1 MERKMLAYPTVQGI
15 RGSVIGLFS
24 GAVFGAGE
32 GAVAQPPAGQTLTHL
47 RRMKP
52 PTGIT
57 ASTSP
62 ALCQP
67 LLSQHLKAWPRRPKT
82 NAPFAAG
89 EKCIFRVLQGDDNLV
104 TEG

>member
-1 MERKMLAYPTVQGI
+1 MLAYPTVQGI

-32 GAVAQPPAGQTLTHL
+32 GAVAQPPAGQTLTHM

-67 LLSQHLKAWPRRPKT
+67 LLSQHLKAWPPRQMHPSPLVK
-82 NAPFAAG
+82 NAYSVFC
-89 EKCIFRVLQGDDNLV
+89 KVMI
-104 TEG
+104 TW